1 MDKGQ
6 REMKEM
12 GQKRRETGR
21 GKREERRGEERRGEE
36 RRGEERRGE
45 ERRGERK
52 GEEER
57 RRGGEERRGEER
69 RGEEKGGRRK
79 KGGRDER
86 RKEGERDERITLIP
100 DFCVYIQLLS
110 MRTHTSIHNHIP
122 FQDGKEGGGACH
134 LGRLSGQPD
143 HITHGL

>member
-1 MDKGQ
+1 MVCMLASFSGV
-6 REMKEM
+6 
-12 GQKRRETGR
+12 
-21 GKREERRGEERRGEE
+21 EERR
-36 RRGEERRGE
+36 
-45 ERRGERK
+45 
-52 GEEER
+52 
-57 RRGGEERRGEER
+57 GEERRGEER

-86 RKEGERDERITLIP
+86 SKEGGEGGERENKKGITLMP

-110 MRTHTSIHNHIP
+110 MRTHTSIHNHTP

-143 HITHGL
+143 HITHSL